1 VALKKP
7 SDFFGN
13 NKKTPLDEVKES
25 YESACPEK
33 IEQVSEAFDAFKS
46 NLNHLKSLSDF
57 TSTFDSFKNN
67 LEKVESVSIEVS
79 GIKEEIKSLIKK
91 EDLDSAMM
99 AQLLFVEESISKIE
113 SKVSSINGKTVDKIK
128 EDFVNLSNSVESFLD
143 VDVPKYKKLIL
154 ESEVRFDDRLDIFKE
169 QVEEN
174 LDSIKEDVSKEVT
187 TALET
192 VESVNE
198 NTINIVKAEFKE
210 TARNFNKN
218 VNELVEKELPKYKKL
233 FAETEVRTEKKVNE
247 VIDTY
252 RQNIED
258 LNAKVKLFTE
268 TEIPKYSNLL
278 IETKLKSEQE
288 VKDLE
293 EEVLSKVNL
302 LSEKVQSISEG
313 IPEKTS
319 EKIQELKDVTDQYK
333 EEIDS
338 IAKKYQSLYKDFKKR
353 EVSENEKLESYSQD
367 IEKYHKRF
375 NFLEETVTE
384 DLREIQNVLV
394 RSNENYHASLK
405 TEVVKFRDKISKQMQ
420 GLEVDLVTNEKHI
433 KKQNEHIESI
443 QEEIKEVIER
453 LQLDKLEEKNKELVE
468 KINYL
473 EETVSEIN
481 EKKLLTEDN
490 PTLPGDPSTN
500 NSSDGLTPLDQKFAT
515 LDDLQNHYRLFI
527 NRIQQQIAT
536 IGGGG
541 AGFIKDLDDVTFN
554 ESTGENQ
561 LLIYNGSKWVGIAST
576 ALGGGSS
583 VGAGGTWATTSAGIH
598 TTKNVGVAT
607 TARFD
612 YALYVGGDQYVD
624 GNITVGGTI
633 TYEDVKNVDS
643 LGIVTARTGI
653 DVLAGG
659 INAVGVV
666 TATSFVGNITGDLTG
681 NADTATYATLSGVST
696 YATLSGVSTSVIGGI
711 ASVSQLN
718 VTGVSTFSTGI
729 GTVQI
734 GVGNTALLVQG
745 DARVTGILTVGEGSI
760 TLNPI
765 TKQVTGIDE
774 VIVGSGASVSLAPLF
789 TSKGTFVVD
798 YSKLTL
804 SGYNSAINGT
814 YNRQSTSFVLAYAP
828 TYSGSARFLNYSGYY
843 YFLHESDNSKIIIYN
858 IYDGYWS
865 AVHSSGSNF
874 SSPFYNQQVYP
885 VTYSAF
891 VTPIRAS
898 YDNTSRAY
906 PGSGSGI
913 EYSTIVTDHTSS
925 LGIATASSLEV
936 SGIATVSTAFY
947 MPQYTTAARDSASF
961 NEGAM
966 IYNTT
971 IKKMEFYDGTNW
983 IVLPGMTLGLTVALD
998 G

>member
-13 NKKTPLDEVKES
+13 NKTPLDEVKES
-25 YESACPEK
+25 YESARPEK

-46 NLNHLKSLSDF
+46 NLNHLQSLSDF

-67 LEKVESVSIEVS
+67 LEKVESVSSEVS

-113 SKVSSINGKTVDKIK
+113 SKVSSINGKTVEKIR

-143 VDVPKYKKLIL
+143 VDVPKYKKLIS
-154 ESEVRFDDRLDIFKE
+154 ESEVKFDDRLDVFKE

-210 TARNFNKN
+210 TARDFNKN

-233 FAETEVRTEKKVNE
+233 FAETEVRTEEKVNE

-278 IETKLKSEQE
+278 VETKLKSEKE
-288 VKDLE
+288 VKELE
-293 EEVLSKVNL
+293 EEVLSKVNT
-302 LSEKVQSISEG
+302 LSEKIEFISEG

-394 RSNENYHASLK
+394 ASNESYHSSLK
-405 TEVVKFRDKISKQMQ
+405 TEVVKFRNKISEQMQ

-443 QEEIKEVIER
+443 QEEIKEVLER

-473 EETVSEIN
+473 EETISEIN

-576 ALGGGSS
+576 ALSGGSGGDASTASKLVLDVRNQNIGYGLTIGTPVYQVAYNSGQDRLDVEESRASDSTTMPAKGVVSADLANNTNGQIIVYGELEGVNTQAFDVGDELYVAPGGGLTNVRPTDPTHLVQKIAVVLKKSTANGAIL
-583 VGAGGTWATTSAGIH
+583 VYGAGRTNDVPNNISIAG
-598 TTKNVGVAT
+598 
-607 TARFD
+607 
-612 YALYVGGDQYVD
+612 
-624 GNITVGGTI
+624 
-633 TYEDVKNVDS
+633 S
-643 LGIVTARTGI
+643 VTAADGFF
-653 DVLAGG
+653 
-659 INAVGVV
+659 
-666 TATSFVGNITGDLTG
+666 SGDLEVTG
-681 NADTATYATLSGVST
+681 N
-696 YATLSGVSTSVIGGI
+696 
-711 ASVSQLN
+711 LN
-718 VTGVSTFSTGI
+718 VTGDIVYDEANARNWNVSGVATATKLHVGVDTGFYSED
-729 GTVQI
+729 
-734 GVGNTALLVQG
+734 LVVNG

-760 TLNPI
+760 TLDPNAKKI
-765 TKQVTGIDE
+765 SGIDE
-774 VIVGSGASVSLAPLF
+774 IIIGTATTVRIHQDTSGEVVFSDREGKQASVGI
-789 TSKGTFVVD
+789 GTTV
-798 YSKLTL
+798 SINTTGIITAATL
-804 SGYNSAINGT
+804 KA
-814 YNRQSTSFVLAYAP
+814 
-828 TYSGSARFLNYSGYY
+828 
-843 YFLHESDNSKIIIYN
+843 
-858 IYDGYWS
+858 
-865 AVHSSGSNF
+865 
-874 SSPFYNQQVYP
+874 
-885 VTYSAF
+885 
-891 VTPIRAS
+891 
-898 YDNTSRAY
+898 
-906 PGSGSGI
+906 
-913 EYSTIVTDHTSS
+913 
-925 LGIATASSLEV
+925 
-936 SGIATVSTAFY
+936 STAFY
-947 MPQYTTAARDSASF
+947 PPIYTTVQRDAGSF
-961 NEGAM
+961 NEGAI

-971 IKKMEFYDGTNW
+971 TKKMEFYNGTSW
-983 IVLPGMTLGLTVALD
+983 ISLPGMSLGLTVALD

>member
-1 VALKKP
+1 MALKKP
-7 SDFFGN
+7 SDFFD
-13 NKKTPLDEVKES
+13 NKKTPLDEIKES
-25 YESACPEK
+25 YDSARPEK
-33 IEQVSEAFDAFKS
+33 IEQVSEAFDVFKS
-46 NLNHLKSLSDF
+46 NLNHIQSLSDF

-67 LEKVESVSIEVS
+67 LEKVESVSGEVS
-79 GIKEEIKSLIKK
+79 GIKEEIKNLIKK

-99 AQLLFVEESISKIE
+99 AQLLFVEDSISNIE
-113 SKVSSINGKTVDKIK
+113 SKISSINGKTVDKIR
-128 EDFVNLSNSVESFLD
+128 EDFVNLSNSVGSFLN
-143 VDVPKYKKLIL
+143 VDVPEYKKLVS
-154 ESEVRFDDRLDIFKE
+154 ESEVRSDGRLNVFRG
-169 QVEEN
+169 QVKEN

-198 NTINIVKAEFKE
+198 NTINIVRAEFKE
-210 TARNFNKN
+210 TARDVNKN
-218 VNELVEKELPKYKKL
+218 VNKLVEKELPKYKKL
-233 FAETEVRTEKKVNE
+233 FAETEVRTEEKVNE
-247 VIDTY
+247 VINEY

-302 LSEKVQSISEG
+302 LSEKVKSISEG

-319 EKIQELKDVTDQYK
+319 EKIQELKDVTDAYK

-338 IAKKYQSLYKDFKKR
+338 ISKKYQSLYKDFKKR

-394 RSNENYHASLK
+394 TSNENYHASLK
-405 TEVVKFRDKISKQMQ
+405 TEVVKFRDKISEQMQ

-443 QEEIKEVIER
+443 QEEIKEVLER

-473 EETVSEIN
+473 EETISEIN

-541 AGFIKDLDDVTFN
+541 AGFIKDLDDVTFDAGIGTN
-554 ESTGENQ
+554 K

-576 ALGGGSS
+576 ALGSGGSSS

-607 TARFD
+607 TARSDF
-612 YALYVGGDQYVD
+612 ALYVGGDQYVD

-643 LGIVTARTGI
+643 LGIVTARTGV
-653 DVLAGG
+653 DFLAGG
-659 INAVGVV
+659 INVV
-666 TATSFVGNITGDLTG
+666 
-681 NADTATYATLSGVST
+681 GVST
-696 YATLSGVSTSVIGGI
+696 IS
-711 ASVSQLN
+711 
-718 VTGVSTFSTGI
+718 TGV
-729 GTVQI
+729 GTVHV
-734 GVGNTALLVQG
+734 GVGSTALLVEG
-745 DARVTGILTVGEGSI
+745 DARVTGILTIGQGSI
-760 TLNPI
+760 TLDPNAKKI
-765 TKQVTGIDE
+765 SGIDE
-774 VIVGSGASVSLAPLF
+774 IIIGTATTVRIHQDTSGEVVFSDREGKQASVGI
-789 TSKGTFVVD
+789 GTTV
-798 YSKLTL
+798 SINTTGIITAATL
-804 SGYNSAINGT
+804 KA
-814 YNRQSTSFVLAYAP
+814 
-828 TYSGSARFLNYSGYY
+828 
-843 YFLHESDNSKIIIYN
+843 
-858 IYDGYWS
+858 
-865 AVHSSGSNF
+865 
-874 SSPFYNQQVYP
+874 
-885 VTYSAF
+885 
-891 VTPIRAS
+891 
-898 YDNTSRAY
+898 
-906 PGSGSGI
+906 
-913 EYSTIVTDHTSS
+913 
-925 LGIATASSLEV
+925 
-936 SGIATVSTAFY
+936 STAFY
-947 MPQYTTAARDSASF
+947 PPIYTTVQRDAGTF
-961 NEGAM
+961 NEGA
-966 IYNTT
+966 IIFNTT
-971 IKKMEFYDGTNW
+971 TKKMEFYDGTNW
-983 IVLPGMTLGLTVALD
+983 QSLPGMSLGLTVALD